1 LIVSIVIFIIIIVN
15 IIIITGFLIQSLTRK
30 NSEKENDNDILNN
43 IKSIKCIDHSLLAKH
58 IADSY
63 LKFPI
68 PPETNEKIIINVD
81 ADIEQFLNI
90 SKAYNEDNNKEISI
104 KIDEYANK
112 FIKEIIKHN
121 KIESI
126 IKESKA
132 KYFISLE
139 VENGNKR
146 KAFEKFKENQG
157 QLEQT
162 KVGDTRLTRRI
173 GANEMKNSIFVDSLQ
188 GFSEE
193 QEIEKENYLIKKQ
206 ELRKQARI
214 SNYINVRPDRKPK
227 ELAERKP
234 GDKGYGSREGEKGY
248 IPPVNL
254 SVYMPQ
260 GSGEDGLIR
269 QAYNKDSYS
278 KGYSKSG
285 RGGYNPASNN
295 RSNNRN
301 NDNNNNTGINVKAST
316 KKDATSGK
324 DWKETGVHPSWAAKQ
339 LSKNN
344 NTKIVIG
351 TGTKVVFD

>member
-1 LIVSIVIFIIIIVN
+1 MINMIILIIIIIN
-15 IIIITGFLIQSLTRK
+15 IGFLIQSLTRK
-30 NSEKENDNDILNN
+30 NSEKQDDNDILNN

-58 IADSY
+58 IAESY

-68 PPETNEKIIINVD
+68 PPETNEKIIINVA

-90 SKAYNEDNNKEISI
+90 SKAYNEDNDTII

-139 VENGNKR
+139 NENENKR

-173 GANEMKNSIFVDSLQ
+173 GANEMKKSIFVDSLQ

-206 ELRKQARI
+206 EIRKQERI
-214 SNYINVRPDRKPK
+214 ANYKIDKPHRQPK
-227 ELAERKP
+227 ELTERKP

-260 GSGEDGLIR
+260 GAGEEGLIR
-269 QAYNKDSYS
+269 QAFNKDSYS

-295 RSNNRN
+295 SNDSNKTSKN
-301 NDNNNNTGINVKAST
+301 NGINIKDST

-339 LSKNN
+339 LTKNN

-351 TGTKVVFD
+351 AGTKMVFD

>member
-1 LIVSIVIFIIIIVN
+1 MIN
-15 IIIITGFLIQSLTRK
+15 IIIIIIIGFLIQSLTRK
-30 NSEKENDNDILNN
+30 NSEKHYDNDTLNN
-43 IKSIKCIDHSLLAKH
+43 IKSIKCIDHNLLAKH
-58 IADSY
+58 IAESY

-68 PPETNEKIIINVD
+68 PPETNEKIIINVA

-90 SKAYNEDNNKEISI
+90 SKAYNEDNDTKI

-139 VENGNKR
+139 NENENKR

-162 KVGDTRLTRRI
+162 KIGDTRLKRRI

-188 GFSEE
+188 EINEE
-193 QEIEKENYLIKKQ
+193 QEIKKENYLIKKQ
-206 ELRKQARI
+206 EIRKQESIA
-214 SNYINVRPDRKPK
+214 NYKIDKPHRQPK
-227 ELAERKP
+227 KLTERKP

-260 GSGEDGLIR
+260 GAGEEDLIR
-269 QAYNKDSYS
+269 QAFNKDSYS

-285 RGGYNPASNN
+285 RGGYYPASNS
-295 RSNNRN
+295 RNNS
-301 NDNNNNTGINVKAST
+301 NDNNKTSKNNGINIKDT
-316 KKDATSGK
+316 RKKDVNSGK

-339 LSKNN
+339 LTKNN

-351 TGTKVVFD
+351 AGTKIVFD